1 MNSFYNSVETN
12 GIFYLFHVSG
22 KARRFL
28 EDHEIQKRYG
38 RYEFSITPLTKQ
50 LLDEYLAI

>member
-28 EDHEIQKRYG
+28 EDHEVQKCYG
-38 RYEFSITPLTKQ
+38 RYEFKIIPSTKR
-50 LLDEYLAI
+50 LLDEYFAT